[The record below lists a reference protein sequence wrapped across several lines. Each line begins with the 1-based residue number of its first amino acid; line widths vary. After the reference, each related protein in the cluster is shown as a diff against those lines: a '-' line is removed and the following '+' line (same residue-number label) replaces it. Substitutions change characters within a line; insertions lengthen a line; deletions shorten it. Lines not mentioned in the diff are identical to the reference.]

1 MAATLRVRL
10 QPRAS
15 RERVDGVR
23 EDGVLIARVSAPAVD
38 GRANKALCKLIA
50 AHLGVPPSRVSILRG
65 DKAREKT
72 LQIDGLDDAGLQA
85 ALTAAG
91 G

>member
-15 RERVDGVR
+15 REGVDGLR
-23 EDGVLIARVSAPAVD
+23 DDGVLIARVSAPAVD
-38 GRANKALCKLIA
+38 GRANKALCRLIA
-50 AHLGVPPSRVSILRG
+50 THLGVPPSRVSILRG

-72 LQIDGLDDAGLQA
+72 LQIDGLDDAGLAA